1 MTGGSRGF
9 PLQMTPA
16 PRSGIAGISPSDRL
30 ELRVGPLFMS
40 ETKPEITRES
50 SGATIS
56 TKIIAIAVLFGCI
69 YYASSVVITL
79 IFSILIA
86 SVLEPGAG
94 FLERLRLPRWL
105 SSLIMVLLMLT
116 VSYLVVYGIYDR
128 ALDFMD
134 NAPKLA
140 VKLKQIT
147 AHLQVTAQNFQQS
160 TRTII
165 PSSADSNL
173 PTVRLQQDSPWAQF
187 LLRGIGSVYAFVVTV
202 MFIPFLVFFMLN
214 SKDQMWA
221 ATLNL
226 FPREKRQQAEGVIH
240 NIGRMLRQ
248 FALGNL
254 LVALISAAPIC
265 LVFAMLHL
273 QYALVLGLLAACLS
287 LIPYIG
293 VALALVP
300 PLMVALLQYDSVN
313 PFFILAVTVTA
324 VHFIAVNLLTPKL
337 VGHRLNLNALA
348 VTISMMFWAWLW
360 GGFGLILAVP
370 ITAAIKAVCDNV
382 ERLKPF
388 GAWMGEG

>member
-1 MTGGSRGF
+1 M
-9 PLQMTPA
+9 P
-16 PRSGIAGISPSDRL
+16 
-30 ELRVGPLFMS
+30 
-40 ETKPEITRES
+40 ETKAEIARQS
-50 SGATIS
+50 SRASIS

-86 SVLEPGAG
+86 AVLEPGAG

-105 SSLIMVLLMLT
+105 SSLIMVLLMLA
-116 VSYLVVYGIYDR
+116 VSYLAVYGIYDR
-128 ALDFMD
+128 ALDFVD

-140 VKLKQIT
+140 AKLRQIT
-147 AHLQVTAQNFQQS
+147 AHLQLTAQSFRQS

-165 PSSADSNL
+165 PPSADSNL
-173 PTVRLQQDSPWAQF
+173 PTVRLQQESPWAQF
-187 LLRGIGSVYAFVVTV
+187 LLRGVGSVYAFTITV

-214 SKDQMWA
+214 SKDRLWA

-226 FPREKRQQAEGVIH
+226 FPREKRQQAEDVIH
-240 NIGRMLRQ
+240 YIGMILRR

-254 LVALISAAPIC
+254 LVALISAVPIC
-265 LVFAMLHL
+265 LVFAILHL

-293 VALALVP
+293 IALALVP
-300 PLMVALLQYDSVN
+300 PLMVAVLQYDSVN
-313 PFFILAVTVTA
+313 PFLILAATVA
-324 VHFIAVNLLTPKL
+324 GVHFIAVNFLTPKL
-337 VGHRLNLNALA
+337 VGRRLNLNALA
-348 VTISMMFWAWLW
+348 VTIAMMFWAWLW
-360 GGFGLILAVP
+360 GGFGLVLAIP

>member
-1 MTGGSRGF
+1 M
-9 PLQMTPA
+9 P
-16 PRSGIAGISPSDRL
+16 
-30 ELRVGPLFMS
+30 
-40 ETKPEITRES
+40 ETKPEIRRQS
-50 SGATIS
+50 SVAGIS
-56 TKIIAIAVLFGCI
+56 AEIVAIVVLFGCI

-79 IFSILIA
+79 IFSILIT
-86 SVLEPGAG
+86 SVLEPGAD
-94 FLERLRLPRWL
+94 FLERMRLPRWL

-116 VSYLVVYGIYDR
+116 VGYLAVYGIYDR
-128 ALDFMD
+128 ALDFIN
-134 NAPKLA
+134 NAPKLTA
-140 VKLKQIT
+140 KLRQLT

-165 PSSADSNL
+165 PPSAESNL
-173 PTVRLQQDSPWAQF
+173 PTVRLERESPWEQF
-187 LLRGIGSVYAFVVTV
+187 LLRGMGSAYAFVVTV
-202 MFIPFLVFFMLN
+202 MFVPFLVFFMLN
-214 SKDQMWA
+214 SKDRLWA

-226 FPREKRQQAEGVIH
+226 FPCEKREQAKRVIH
-240 NIGRMLRQ
+240 SIGIMLRQ

-254 LVALISAAPIC
+254 LVALIMAVPIC
-265 LVFAMLHL
+265 LVFSTLHL

-313 PFFILAVTVTA
+313 PFLILAATVA
-324 VHFIAVNLLTPKL
+324 AAHFIAVNFLTPKL
-337 VGHRLNLNALA
+337 VGHRLNLNALV
-348 VTISMMFWAWLW
+348 VTIAMMFWAWLW

-370 ITAAIKAVCDNV
+370 MTAAIKAVCDNV